1 MRKRPLAAGLA
12 AVVLLLAPWGLTTSG
27 AARANGARS
36 ARAVHAPRARR
47 ERCGGPTRTGPTA
60 TRPRAHRLGGHCM
73 PRRRRRRRG
82 RAGAPGNPALGGSDP
97 QPASPSASTAPL
109 VAEDQPGFPPP
120 TLEAPPAGGEEA
132 ASFRFFSA
140 SSVWNQ
146 PLAANAPLDPD
157 SSQMIAG
164 FQRLLAAEVS
174 EARGP
179 WINTSSS
186 SVPIYSVAADQP
198 TVAVTLANSPHA
210 SLSEAWARVPLPA
223 GARPGQG
230 SDAELVLYQPS
241 SDRMWEFWRL
251 AHTETGWRAAWG
263 GAIAHT
269 SQNPGVY
276 GPQAWPGAETSWGAS
291 ASSLSIAGGLITLKD
306 LQEHQIDHA
315 LAAAI
320 PDAAAGIYT
329 SPAQRTDG
337 RSTAPDAIPEGAH
350 LRLDPTLQLT
360 SLHLPPLTLMIAQA
374 AQRYGIIIRDYAPNI
389 TLYAQDP
396 TPNGTNPYTGPTG
409 YLENKTPI
417 QLLENFPWKHLQ
429 LLKMST
435 RST

>member
-1 MRKRPLAAGLA
+1 MSLLHETGPRALAGVALLGWALAGCG
-12 AVVLLLAPWGLTTSG
+12 AVLPRQALAP
-27 AARANGARS
+27 
-36 ARAVHAPRARR
+36 
-47 ERCGGPTRTGPTA
+47 
-60 TRPRAHRLGGHCM
+60 
-73 PRRRRRRRG
+73 
-82 RAGAPGNPALGGSDP
+82 
-97 QPASPSASTAPL
+97 APL
-109 VAEDQPGFPPP
+109 PLHRTPAPARVAGQ
-120 TLEAPPAGGEEA
+120 
-132 ASFRFFSA
+132 RFFSA
-140 SSVWNQ
+140 ASIWNRS
-146 PLAANAPLDPD
+146 LAPAAALD
-157 SSQMIAG
+157 SSSPALSG
-164 FQRLLAAEVS
+164 ALADEVAAEESAGV
-174 EARGP
+174 GP

-186 SVPIYSVAADQP
+186 SVPIYSVAAAQP
-198 TVAVTLANSPHA
+198 RVRVRLAGGPSRA
-210 SLSEAWARVPLPA
+210 LVRAWARVPLPA

-429 LLKMST
+429 LLKMSLH
-435 RST
+435 RSRRPAPGGAARRR